1 MKRNEI
7 KFVAVLVA
15 LLVILCA
22 GGPKVMGAM
31 DSEKFG
37 TSSRRY
43 VAFETGT
50 GNIATTFEASTDVEL
65 IALYLHTSAVGGSGD
80 FVVSLDNDRGRD
92 YDINWLTQDMSS
104 ITDLVWPTN
113 SARHFVPKDTPLDL
127 LWTNPSSAA
136 TWALEVYYERR

>member
-22 GGPKVMGAM
+22 GGAKVMGAM
-31 DSEKFG
+31 ADEKFG
-37 TSSRRY
+37 SGSQRR

-50 GNIATTFEASTDVEL
+50 GNIATTFESSVDAEIV
-65 IALYLHTSAVGGSGD
+65 ALYLHTSAVGGSGN
-80 FVVSLDNDRGRD
+80 FVVSLDSDRGSE

-113 SARHFVPKDTPLDL
+113 SARHFVPKEDALNL